1 MKKEEIDQ
9 LIEKSLNEEEAAY
22 YHELEEQGV
31 FSMWADVYKGKMRP
45 WSLLIILFTII
56 FTGLTFWCGYKFFTV
71 EGIEPMIQFGVGFII
86 SMLLI
91 QVLKIWHWMQ
101 MNKNDLLREIKRL
114 EYQVALLMEKQSDK

>member
-1 MKKEEIDQ
+1 MKKKEIDQ

-22 YHELEEQGV
+22 YHELDEKGV

-71 EGIEPMIQFGVGFII
+71 EGMKPMIKFGVGFII

-91 QVLKIWHWMQ
+91 QVVKIWHWIRS
-101 MNKNDLLREIKRL
+101 NRDYITLGRL
-114 EYQVALLMEKQSDK
+114 